1 MFELR
6 ERCSCGADFS
16 IVDAPLTDAKRL
28 LREWRR
34 VHVCEQG
41 EPEVSMVASTTNAVV
56 ERGSVV
62 GFRWS
67 EPAEFEEDKR

>member
-1 MFELR
+1 MLEFR
-6 ERCSCGADFS
+6 ERCSCGAEFC
-16 IVDAPLTDAKRL
+16 VRDAPLTEAKRL

-34 VHVCEQG
+34 VHECS
-41 EPEVSMVASTTNAVV
+41 VSEDVGMVASTTNAVV

-67 EPAEFEEDKR
+67 EPVEFEEDKR